1 MLNNQCRKWAFS
13 ATRVYSRL
21 IYIKRKMKRLR
32 FTRKA
37 EYLTKLTK
45 EHKLSKEQL
54 TPQLILTSW
63 PSSQHTIL
71 CFEREICK
79 NQNKEN
85 SLAHSKVS
93 NIFWRQS
100 QPQPGRVSAGGLQA
114 EATVVT
120 VVHWNMTSEPRAGIW
135 SRDRKR
141 QAIWTSEHRGSH
153 QESYLVR
160 NHRKKGGKNTP
171 GESRK
176 K

>member
-71 CFEREICK
+71 CFERGICK

-93 NIFWRQS
+93 KVFWRQN
-100 QPQPGRVSAGGLQA
+100 QPQLGRVSAGGLQA
-114 EATVVT
+114 EATIVT
-120 VVHWNMTSEPRAGIW
+120 VTSEPRAGIW

-141 QAIWTSEHRGSH
+141 QAIGTSEHRESH

-160 NHRKKGGKNTP
+160 NHRKKGGKKKQSW
-171 GESRK
+171 GE
-176 K
+176 